1 MTASGAYAVHK
12 TLTIDGD
19 RIDDERGDRA
29 EAATVREGF
38 MEAQCLELRLE
49 NEQLRRALD
58 SRAVIDQARGM
69 VMVLASCS
77 RGEAWALLVDVSQ
90 QGNAKLREVACA
102 LVGAAEGE
110 PLPDTMQRA
119 LRRALRRHHSAKRRS
134 S

>member
-12 TLTIDGD
+12 TLAIDGD
-19 RIDDERGDRA
+19 RIDGGRGDRA
-29 EAATVREGF
+29 VVREGSL
-38 MEAQCLELRLE
+38 EAQCLELRLE

-69 VMVLASCS
+69 VMVLASCT

-90 QGNAKLREVACA
+90 QCNAKLRVVAGA
-102 LVGAAEGE
+102 LVGAPEGA

-119 LRRALRRHHSAKRRS
+119 LRRALRRHRSAKRRS